1 MTPPVGAQSALK
13 ALGLP
18 SSREYVKNI
27 MQQYDTDGDGTV
39 RTPQCRFVSS
49 FSCSR
54 REWGSAAE
62 NAAAASSRCTDG
74 MN

>member
-1 MTPPVGAQSALK
+1 MTPRVGVQSALK

-39 RTPQCRFVSS
+39 RNH
-49 FSCSR
+49 
-54 REWGSAAE
+54 
-62 NAAAASSRCTDG
+62 NAICLIV
-74 MN
+74 